1 MCCREIECL
10 AYCNIVRNSQLF
22 MDLIL
27 YKSVVTTMTR
37 SSEIIKE
44 RINAQVS
51 MPNGILI
58 QVIYALYTCI
68 RKQSNRANVYHL
80 ETHCDN

>member
-1 MCCREIECL
+1 
-10 AYCNIVRNSQLF
+10 
-22 MDLIL
+22 MDLVL

-44 RINAQVS
+44 QINAQVP

-58 QVIYALYTCI
+58 QVTYAIYI
-68 RKQSNRANVYHL
+68 
-80 ETHCDN
+80 